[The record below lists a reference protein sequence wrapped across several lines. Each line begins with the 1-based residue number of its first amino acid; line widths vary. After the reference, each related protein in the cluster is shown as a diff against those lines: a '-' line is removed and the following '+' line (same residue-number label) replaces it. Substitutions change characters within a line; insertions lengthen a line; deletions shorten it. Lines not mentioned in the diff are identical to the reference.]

1 MLKEK
6 LKQEFL
12 NKGYAAYEID
22 LDYCDNMTD
31 DEIKQEI
38 EKVKKMSK
46 LAIGIEI
53 IINENKLTNDQN
65 DFSDFYYDVES
76 DAESEFCA
84 DCEYCK
90 RCHKSCEHCDEF
102 YEQID
107 DLFKQLIDDK
117 MEETMLKMRKI
128 YENDTNNTIIE
139 TYNKFRAD
147 CYNIAPFETM
157 TTTKGDK
164 WYADLD
170 DLKLYTKDEL
180 YYNVIE
186 NDDEFIKYVWKNC
199 GGLK

>member
-1 MLKEK
+1 MLKEE
-6 LKQEFL
+6 LKKEFL

-31 DEIKQEI
+31 DEIKGEI

-46 LAIGIEI
+46 LAIEIEI

-65 DFSDFYYDVES
+65 DFSDFYDDVKS
-76 DAESEFCA
+76 DAELEICA
-84 DCEYCK
+84 ECEYCK
-90 RCHKSCEHCDEF
+90 ICHERCENCDEF

-107 DLFKQLIDDK
+107 DLFQQLIDDK

-128 YENDTNNTIIE
+128 YENDANNTIIE
-139 TYNKFRAD
+139 TYNNFRAN
-147 CYNIAPFETM
+147 YNIALIETM

-170 DLKLYTKDEL
+170 DLTLYTKDDL
-180 YYNVIE
+180 YYDIIE
-186 NDDEFIKYVWKNC
+186 DDDEFIKYVWKNC